1 MLAILGSIT
10 EQGWGVGGFRIPFAS
25 VGQLARRSRSPSA
38 YLTLMA
44 ATPWKTQMHQ
54 KKKKKE
60 NTDYLTGAKS
70 SKRNILSISP
80 SARELTPGKVR
91 WLFKALIALSASSMV
106 AYFTKQHS
114 AEVNILI

>member
-54 KKKKKE
+54 QKKKKKRK
-60 NTDYLTGAKS
+60 TQIT
-70 SKRNILSISP
+70 
-80 SARELTPGKVR
+80 
-91 WLFKALIALSASSMV
+91 
-106 AYFTKQHS
+106 
-114 AEVNILI
+114 